1 MGCCSTRISSIT
13 RRRPNKS
20 FDVYF
25 LFSYCFFLNPLAAVV
40 YVWLHCDFCHCGKR
54 LQKCNGGGTGF
65 CEGRPNPFG
74 FSDIDARHRDFGFGH
89 FPLRSMDL
97 DHSTQSLGCS
107 VDLFVR
113 NRHVDSLDC
122 HCYLETSIH
131 RKGIDLKNHEL
142 KTDGIYTWVRHPS
155 YTGMYIYGLGYGMA
169 LQSPISLLLVMV
181 GVWVSTR
188 LRIPLEEAVLTS
200 HFGESYKKYQSR
212 TWRLFPGLY

>member
-1 MGCCSTRISSIT
+1 MFTFFLATALSSIHWLPMSMFGCIAISAIAANAFKNAT
-13 RRRPNKS
+13 SEELAFVKDDQTLLVFRILMPATVILALVIS
-20 FDVYF
+20 PFDPWTLTIQHKAWDVVSIC
-25 LFSYCFFLNPLAAVV
+25 LFTTGMLIRWIAIVSL
-40 YVWLHCDFCHCGKR
+40 KR
-54 LQKCNGGGTGF
+54 AFTVK
-65 CEGRPNPFG
+65 
-74 FSDIDARHRDFGFGH
+74 
-89 FPLRSMDL
+89 
-97 DHSTQSLGCS
+97 
-107 VDLFVR
+107 V
-113 NRHVDSLDC
+113 
-122 HCYLETSIH
+122 SI
-131 RKGIDLKNHEL
+131 LKNHEL